1 MTVATC
7 YIFYSVIIMHFDVQ
21 FYFCLFL
28 IVTEIIILIS
38 NSWVCPLTDV
48 ARKYTDN
55 RSDNFDIYLP
65 LVIAKNNKQIFSI
78 IFLTIL
84 IIYLY
89 NVLAI

>member
-1 MTVATC
+1 MTIATF
-7 YIFYSVIIMHFDVQ
+7 YIFYSVIIMHFDAL

-38 NSWVCPLTDV
+38 NSWVCPLTDI

-55 RSDNFDIYLP
+55 RQYNFDIYLP
-65 LVIAKNNKQIFSI
+65 LIIAKNNKQIFSI